1 MIRTTRKKILLLMIF
16 TLLFISVNRLYA
28 QHLLFIY
35 GHALYATPVDKNF
48 KNNYTSGLGVEGGA
62 GIGWNKTF
70 LVGTIGYSNFFH
82 ESGNV
87 GGDLHYVPF
96 KAGLRQYIF
105 LKQFYIHGD
114 LGLGKLNDKTGSA
127 SEFSGDIGAGIKF
140 AGFEVQLDYD
150 GFTRSD
156 PSGYASWLGIKAGF
170 NIGL

>member
-1 MIRTTRKKILLLMIF
+1 MPHRFGKKML
-16 TLLFISVNRLYA
+16 LLFITLFFAGVGELNA
-28 QHLLFIY
+28 QHLVFVF
-35 GHALYATPVDKNF
+35 GHALYAPPVDKNF

-82 ESGNV
+82 ESGND
-87 GGDLHYVPF
+87 GGDLHYIPF

-105 LKQFYIHGD
+105 LKDLYIHGD
-114 LGLGKLNDKTGSA
+114 VGLGKINDKTGSA
-127 SEFSGDIGAGIKF
+127 SRFSGDIGAGIKF
-140 AGFEVQLDYD
+140 AGLELQLDYD